1 MKRPTTLSPQYALI
15 SDLYQQHQP
24 WLLGWLYRRLGNR
37 DTAADLSQDSFV
49 RLLGKPEIPAER
61 PPRSFLALIARG
73 LLIDFYRHSA
83 LERSYLEYLAQQ
95 PEELADDPQE
105 QQIRLEQLR
114 AIDRQLDGLSGRAK
128 RAFLLHRLEG
138 LSQQQIA
145 IQLGVSPTRVQQ
157 YLAQALRHCYAARFE
172 AGHD

>member
-1 MKRPTTLSPQYALI
+1 MKRPTSTSAHYALI
-15 SDLYQQHQP
+15 ADLYQQHQS

-49 RLLGKPEIPAER
+49 RLLGKPELPAER
-61 PPRSFLALIARG
+61 PARSFLALIARG
-73 LLIDFYRHSA
+73 LLIDFFRRSA
-83 LERSYLEYLAQQ
+83 LERSYLEYLVQQ
-95 PEELADDPQE
+95 PEQCAPDPQD
-105 QQIRLEQLR
+105 QQILLEQLR
-114 AIDRQLDGLSGRAK
+114 AIDRQLDGLSGRAR

-145 IQLGVSPTRVQQ
+145 TQLGVSPTRVQQ

-172 AGHD
+172 TEHD